1 MANSIIL
8 AEKFEPI
15 LDGVY
20 KRESLT
26 SRLDMLDQRVNFVDA
41 QTAKVFITDVSGF
54 GSYSRNNGFPQ
65 GSVVSNWE
73 TFTLTQDRG
82 VSLQVDTMDN
92 EETLGMAFGTVASEF
107 ARTQEVPEVDAYRFA
122 KLASA
127 SGVDGAAADITI
139 GTTDCPGL
147 VDAAQYS
154 MAENEVPAEGNLL
167 YVSEKFY
174 AGIKSKI
181 SRQLANEN
189 GVNREVEVFNG
200 MEVVRVPQNRFNT
213 AITLYDG
220 SENFGYAVSAGG
232 YKINFM
238 IINPAAVIS
247 IRKHA
252 ITRLFAPAVNQQADA
267 WKFDV
272 RLYHD
277 IFVMPRKNK
286 GIYVHRAST
295 ANN

>member
-1 MANSIIL
+1 MNSIVL
-8 AEKFEPI
+8 AQKFQPV

-26 SRLDMLDQRVNFVDA
+26 SRLDMLDARVSFDGAN
-41 QTAKVFITDVSGF
+41 TAKVFITDVDGF
-54 GSYSRNNGFPQ
+54 GDYSRNNGFPR

-73 TFTLTQDRG
+73 SFTLTQDRG
-82 VSLQVDTMDN
+82 ISLQIDTMDD

-107 ARTQEVPEVDAYRFA
+107 SRTKEVPEVDAYRFA

-127 SGVDGAAADITI
+127 SGVDGANADITI

-147 VDAAQYS
+147 IDAAQYS
-154 MAENEVPAEGNLL
+154 MAENEVPKMDNLL

-181 SRQLANEN
+181 TRTLHNEN

-200 MEVVRVPQNRFNT
+200 MEVVTVPQNRFNT

-220 SENFGYAVSAGG
+220 TENFGYAVTAGG
-232 YKINFM
+232 YPINFM
-238 IINPAAVIS
+238 IINKAAVIC
-247 IRKHA
+247 IIKHH
-252 ITRLFAPAVNQQADA
+252 ITRVFSPAVNQLADA

-277 IFVMPRKNK
+277 IFVMPRKAK
-286 GIYVHRAST
+286 GIYVHRGST
-295 ANN
+295 ANS

>member
-1 MANSIIL
+1 MANSIVL
-8 AEKFEPI
+8 AQKFEPI

-20 KRESLT
+20 KREALT
-26 SRLDMLDQRVNFVDA
+26 SRLDMLDQRVNFIGA
-41 QTAKVFITDVSGF
+41 NTAKVFITDVDGF
-54 GSYSRNNGFPQ
+54 GDYDRNNGFPN
-65 GSVVSNWE
+65 GSVTSNWE

-82 VSLQVDTMDN
+82 VSLQVDTMDD

-107 ARTQEVPEVDAYRFA
+107 VRTKEIPEVDAYRFA

-127 SGVDGAAADITI
+127 TGVDGASADITV

-147 VDAAQYS
+147 IDTAQYS

-181 SRQLANEN
+181 TRTLHNEN
-189 GVNREVEVFNG
+189 GVNREVEVFNN
-200 MEVVRVPQNRFNT
+200 MEVIRVPQNRFNT

-220 SENFGYAVSAGG
+220 TSDFGYAVTAGG

-238 IINPAAVIS
+238 IINPRAVIC

-252 ITRLFAPAVNQQADA
+252 ITRIFSPAVNQKADA

-286 GIYVHRAST
+286 GIYVHKAST
-295 ANN
+295 ANS